1 MSCLK
6 RNYEDLEKKMELA
19 ETRLGS
25 SKMNKIKTYFSFRKV
40 IFTKRKCFCYRE
52 IYFYFFYIF

>member
-19 ETRLGS
+19 ETRLGL

-40 IFTKRKCFCYRE
+40 IF
-52 IYFYFFYIF
+52 I